1 MMNIKKF
8 LAVILVTIIAITVF
22 AGCDVITKNEERD
35 YNQSLA
41 TVKYAGLTSTVT
53 KGEFNESF
61 NSLAYYYVYYYGY
74 TVDEAA
80 TSILDSLAQRKLL
93 ILYVRDEIAKS
104 QGVANTTA
112 VADLLNAV
120 EKNEAVKSANESM
133 AKWYEQVF
141 EELWKEANST
151 DDTTDDTT
159 DDDKVDETDKIAAR
173 PTRPDKAEAEV
184 DYNAELK
191 PEDAEIKFFEK
202 PYKDLYTEKEWDELN
217 KVEGKADYIPKA
229 LNELKKQ
236 LADNYKSY
244 DYYLNSAYETQL
256 ISKYKRELVKDF
268 NPDDPNDPNYAAIQ
282 AAITKEYNN
291 YVSLNKEKFSI
302 ETEANYKSAISSSLT
317 NTVYHPTSEH
327 GYGYVFNILFKF
339 SDEQSTELKNFTAGQ
354 PDKELVKAFR
364 DALAKGIKVR
374 KSNLNYDPEAV
385 CEKCKQAQNASKN
398 PNKYCTDK
406 DCKAH
411 PYEVYEEGHEK
422 AGEIKEFDVQDVL
435 REIKTEI
442 ENAESFDK
450 KREVA
455 AKYVY
460 MVNDDSGMYNTSSNN
475 AITGNGNGYLIAPKG
490 KDSSFVAE
498 FTTLGRALINGE
510 SDIEGVAYD
519 ELKNKG
525 YDINGKGLG
534 AYGWCVTDYGI
545 HFMFVSYIPYD
556 TTVSGVADDLIPP
569 DYIVYYGRED
579 DENDKN
585 KTLRDVIVQDL
596 KSKNTEA
603 RYQIAAQN
611 AIAANKDN
619 SISRNKKAWE
629 KTVKELKKSLGV
641 KD

>member
-1 MMNIKKF
+1 MNIKKF

-80 TSILDSLAQRKLL
+80 DAILDSLAQRKLL
-93 ILYVRDEIAKS
+93 ILYVRDEIAKLNS
-104 QGVANTTA
+104 KPNT
-112 VADLLNAV
+112 VDVSELLTEV

-133 AKWYEQVF
+133 AKWYKQVF

-151 DDTTDDTT
+151 DDTTDDTK
-159 DDDKVDETDKIAAR
+159 DDDKVDEADKIAAR
-173 PTRPDKAEAEV
+173 PTRPAKKEAEV
-184 DYNAELK
+184 DYNK
-191 PEDAEIKFFEK
+191 PLDPAKAEIKFFEK

-217 KVEGKADYIPKA
+217 KVDGKADYIPKA

-256 ISKYKRELVKDF
+256 ISKYKRELGEKFD
-268 NPDDPNDPNYAAIQ
+268 PDDTAVKA
-282 AAITKEYNN
+282 EYDR

-354 PDKELVKAFR
+354 PDKTIVEKYRAQ
-364 DALAKGIKVR
+364 LANKIEVM
-374 KSNLNYDPEAV
+374 KSNPDYDPDEV
-385 CEKCKQAQNASKN
+385 CEECEKAQKDNN
-398 PNKYCTDK
+398 DPNKYCTK
-406 DCKAH
+406 EKCNAR
-411 PYEVYEEGHEK
+411 PYEVDSEGN
-422 AGEIKEFDVQDVL
+422 IKKYNVMDVINELTAKLDAATTFEAK
-435 REIKTEI
+435 REIATQ
-442 ENAESFDK
+442 
-450 KREVA
+450 
-455 AKYVY
+455 YVY
-460 MVNDDSGMYNTSSNN
+460 MVNDDTGMYNTSSNN
-475 AITGNGNGYLIAPKG
+475 AITAGGNGYLISPHETDKTYVEEFSKKG
-490 KDSSFVAE
+490 
-498 FTTLGRALINGE
+498 R
-510 SDIEGVAYD
+510 
-519 ELKNKG
+519 ELVN
-525 YDINGKGLG
+525 NGLG
-534 AYGWCVTDYGI
+534 SYGWCVTDYGI

-556 TTVSGVADDLIPP
+556 ATKVEKENEIPLK
-569 DYIVYYGRED
+569 YIVYYGRED

-603 RYQIAAQN
+603 RYQIVAQN

-619 SISRNKKAWE
+619 SISRNKKVWE

>member
-80 TSILDSLAQRKLL
+80 DAILDSLAQRKLL
-93 ILYVRDEIAKS
+93 ILYVRDEIAKIER
-104 QGVANTTA
+104 VANTTA

-120 EKNEAVKSANESM
+120 ERNEAVKSANESM
-133 AKWYEQVF
+133 SKWYKQVF

-151 DDTTDDTT
+151 DDTTDDTK

-173 PTRPDKAEAEV
+173 PTRPAKKEAEV
-184 DYNAELK
+184 NYNAELK

-202 PYKDLYTEKEWDELN
+202 AKKDLFTAKEWEELN
-217 KVEGKADYIPKA
+217 KVEGKVDYVDKA

-256 ISKYKRELVKDF
+256 ISKYKRELGKDF
-268 NPDDPNDPNYAAIQ
+268 NPDDAAI
-282 AAITKEYNN
+282 KSEYDR

-302 ETEANYKSAISSSLT
+302 ETKANYKSAISSSLT
-317 NTVYHPTSEH
+317 NTVYHPSTEH

-354 PDKELVKAFR
+354 PDKTIVEKYRAQ
-364 DALAKGIKVR
+364 LAKKIEVM
-374 KSNLNYDPEAV
+374 KSNPDYDPDEV
-385 CEKCKQAQNASKN
+385 CEDCEKAQKDNKD
-398 PNKYCTDK
+398 PNKYCTK
-406 DCKAH
+406 EKCNAR
-411 PYEVYEEGHEK
+411 PYEVDGEGIIKKYNVMEVIEKLKNELTGKSFEE
-422 AGEIKEFDVQDVL
+422 Q
-435 REIKTEI
+435 REIATQ
-442 ENAESFDK
+442 
-450 KREVA
+450 
-455 AKYVY
+455 YVY
-460 MVNDDSGMYNTSSNN
+460 MYNDDTGMYNTSSNN
-475 AITGNGNGYLIAPKG
+475 AITGNGNGYLISPHEDDKTY
-490 KDSSFVAE
+490 VEE
-498 FTTLGRALINGE
+498 FSKMGR
-510 SDIEGVAYD
+510 
-519 ELKNKG
+519 ELVKS
-525 YDINGKGLG
+525 GLG
-534 AYGWCVTDYGI
+534 SYDYCVTDYGI

-556 TTVSGVADDLIPP
+556 ATKVEKENEIPL
-569 DYIVYYGRED
+569 DGYIVYYGRKD
-579 DENDKN
+579 DDNDKN
-585 KTLRDVIVQDL
+585 KTLRDVIVADL

-619 SISRNKKAWE
+619 SISRNKKVWE

>member
-93 ILYVRDEIAKS
+93 ILYVRDEIAKLNS
-104 QGVANTTA
+104 KPNT
-112 VADLLNAV
+112 VDVSELLTEV

-133 AKWYEQVF
+133 AKWYKQVF

-151 DDTTDDTT
+151 DDTTDDTK
-159 DDDKVDETDKIAAR
+159 DDDKVDEADKIAAR
-173 PTRPDKAEAEV
+173 PTRPAKKEAEV
-184 DYNAELK
+184 DYNK
-191 PEDAEIKFFEK
+191 PLDPAKAEIKFFEK

-217 KVEGKADYIPKA
+217 KVDGKADYIPKA

-256 ISKYKRELVKDF
+256 ISKYKRELGEKFD
-268 NPDDPNDPNYAAIQ
+268 PDDTAVKA
-282 AAITKEYNN
+282 EYER

-302 ETEANYKSAISSSLT
+302 ETESNYKSAISSSLT

-354 PDKELVKAFR
+354 PDKTIVEKYRAQ
-364 DALAKGIKVR
+364 LANKIEVM
-374 KSNLNYDPEAV
+374 KSNPDYDPDEV
-385 CEKCKQAQNASKN
+385 CEECEKAQKDNKD
-398 PNKYCTDK
+398 PNKYCTK
-406 DCKAH
+406 EKCNAR
-411 PYEVYEEGHEK
+411 PYEVDSEGN
-422 AGEIKEFDVQDVL
+422 IKKYNVMDVINELTAKLDAATTFEAK
-435 REIKTEI
+435 REI
-442 ENAESFDK
+442 
-450 KREVA
+450 A
-455 AKYVY
+455 AQYVY
-460 MVNDDSGMYNTSSNN
+460 MVNDDTGMYNTSSNN
-475 AITGNGNGYLIAPKG
+475 AITAGGNGYLISPHETDKTYVEEFSKKG
-490 KDSSFVAE
+490 
-498 FTTLGRALINGE
+498 R
-510 SDIEGVAYD
+510 
-519 ELKNKG
+519 ELVN
-525 YDINGKGLG
+525 NGLG
-534 AYGWCVTDYGI
+534 SYGWCVTDYGI

-556 TTVSGVADDLIPP
+556 ATKVEKENEIPLK
-569 DYIVYYGRED
+569 YIVYYGRED

>member
-80 TSILDSLAQRKLL
+80 DAILDSLAQRKLL

-151 DDTTDDTT
+151 DDTTDDTK

-173 PTRPDKAEAEV
+173 PTRPAKKEAEV
-184 DYNAELK
+184 DYNK
-191 PEDAEIKFFEK
+191 PLDPAKAEIKFFEK

-354 PDKELVKAFR
+354 PDKTIVEKYRAQ
-364 DALAKGIKVR
+364 LANKIEVM
-374 KSNLNYDPEAV
+374 KSNPDYDPDEV
-385 CEKCKQAQNASKN
+385 CEECEKAQKDNN
-398 PNKYCTDK
+398 DPNKYCTK
-406 DCKAH
+406 EKCNAR
-411 PYEVYEEGHEK
+411 PYEVDSEGN
-422 AGEIKEFDVQDVL
+422 IKKYNVMDVINELTAKLDAATTFEAK
-435 REIKTEI
+435 REI
-442 ENAESFDK
+442 
-450 KREVA
+450 A
-455 AKYVY
+455 AQYVY
-460 MVNDDSGMYNTSSNN
+460 MVNDDTGMYNTSSNN
-475 AITGNGNGYLIAPKG
+475 AITAGGNGYLISPHETDKTYVEEFSKKG
-490 KDSSFVAE
+490 
-498 FTTLGRALINGE
+498 R
-510 SDIEGVAYD
+510 
-519 ELKNKG
+519 ELVN
-525 YDINGKGLG
+525 NGLG
-534 AYGWCVTDYGI
+534 SYGWCVTDYGI

-556 TTVSGVADDLIPP
+556 ATKVEKENEIPLK
-569 DYIVYYGRED
+569 YIVYYGRED

-619 SISRNKKAWE
+619 SISRNKKVWE

>member
-1 MMNIKKF
+1 MNIKKF

-256 ISKYKRELVKDF
+256 ISKYKRELSKDF
-268 NPDDPNDPNYAAIQ
+268 DPDDTAIR
-282 AAITKEYNN
+282 TEYDR

-302 ETEANYKSAISSSLT
+302 ETEANYKTAISSSLT

-339 SDEQSTELKNFTAGQ
+339 SNEQSTELKNFTAGQ
-354 PDKELVKAFR
+354 PDKTIVEKYRAQ
-364 DALAKGIKVR
+364 LAKKIEVM
-374 KSNLNYDPEAV
+374 KSNPDYDPDEV
-385 CEKCKQAQNASKN
+385 CEECEKAQKDNKD
-398 PNKYCTDK
+398 PNKYCTK
-406 DCKAH
+406 EKCNAR
-411 PYEVYEEGHEK
+411 PYEVDGEGIIKKYNVMEVIEKLKNELTGKSFEE
-422 AGEIKEFDVQDVL
+422 Q
-435 REIKTEI
+435 REIATQ
-442 ENAESFDK
+442 
-450 KREVA
+450 
-455 AKYVY
+455 YVY
-460 MVNDDSGMYNTSSNN
+460 MYNDDTGMYNTSSNN
-475 AITGNGNGYLIAPKG
+475 AITGNGNGYLISPHETDKTY
-490 KDSSFVAE
+490 VEE
-498 FTTLGRALINGE
+498 FSKMGR
-510 SDIEGVAYD
+510 
-519 ELKNKG
+519 ELVK
-525 YDINGKGLG
+525 KGLG
-534 AYGWCVTDYGI
+534 SYDYCITDYGI

-556 TTVSGVADDLIPP
+556 TTVSGVADDLIPL
-569 DYIVYYGRED
+569 DYIVYYGRSD
-579 DENDKN
+579 DDNDNDK
-585 KTLRDVIVQDL
+585 KLRDVIVQDL

>member
-1 MMNIKKF
+1 MNIKKF

-80 TSILDSLAQRKLL
+80 DAILDSLAQRKLL
-93 ILYVRDEIAKS
+93 ILYVRDEIAKK

-133 AKWYEQVF
+133 AKWYKQVF

-151 DDTTDDTT
+151 DDTTDDTK

-202 PYKDLYTEKEWDELN
+202 AKKDLYTAKEWEELN
-217 KVEGKADYIPKA
+217 KVEGKVDYVDKA

-256 ISKYKRELVKDF
+256 ISKYKRELGKDF
-268 NPDDPNDPNYAAIQ
+268 NPDDAAIES
-282 AAITKEYNN
+282 EYKN

-302 ETEANYKSAISSSLT
+302 ETKANYKSAISSSLT

-374 KSNLNYDPEAV
+374 KSKLNYDPEAV
-385 CEKCKQAQNASKN
+385 CDDCKAIQTESKD
-398 PNKYCTDK
+398 PNKYCTK
-406 DCKAH
+406 TEKECNAR
-411 PYEVYEEGHEK
+411 PYEVDENGDIKKYNVMDV
-422 AGEIKEFDVQDVL
+422 IKELEEKLGNATTFEAK
-435 REIKTEI
+435 REI
-442 ENAESFDK
+442 
-450 KREVA
+450 A
-455 AKYVY
+455 AQYVY
-460 MVNDDSGMYNTSSNN
+460 MVNDDPGMYNTSSNN
-475 AITGNGNGYLIAPKG
+475 AITGNGNGYLIAPHEDDKTY
-490 KDSSFVAE
+490 VEE
-498 FTTLGRALINGE
+498 FTKKGR
-510 SDIEGVAYD
+510 
-519 ELKNKG
+519 ELVN
-525 YDINGKGLG
+525 NGLG
-534 AYGWCVTDYGI
+534 SYGWCVTDYGI

-619 SISRNKKAWE
+619 SISRNKKVWE

>member
-80 TSILDSLAQRKLL
+80 DAILDSLAQRKLL
-93 ILYVRDEIAKS
+93 ILYVRDEIAKLNS
-104 QGVANTTA
+104 KPNT
-112 VADLLNAV
+112 VNVSELLTEV

-133 AKWYEQVF
+133 AKWYKQVF

-151 DDTTDDTT
+151 DDTTDDTK

-173 PTRPDKAEAEV
+173 PTRPAKKEAEV
-184 DYNAELK
+184 DYNK
-191 PEDAEIKFFEK
+191 PLDPAKAEIKFFEK

-268 NPDDPNDPNYAAIQ
+268 NPDKDAIQ
-282 AAITKEYNN
+282 AEYDR

-339 SDEQSTELKNFTAGQ
+339 SKDQSTELKNFTAGQ
-354 PDKELVKAFR
+354 PDKTIVEKYRAQ
-364 DALAKGIKVR
+364 LAKKIEVM
-374 KSNLNYDPEAV
+374 KSNPDYDPDEV
-385 CEKCKQAQNASKN
+385 CEECEKAQKDNKD
-398 PNKYCTDK
+398 PNKYCTK
-406 DCKAH
+406 EKCNAR
-411 PYEVYEEGHEK
+411 PYEVDGEGIIKKYNVMEVIEKLKNELTGKSFEE
-422 AGEIKEFDVQDVL
+422 Q
-435 REIKTEI
+435 REIATQ
-442 ENAESFDK
+442 
-450 KREVA
+450 
-455 AKYVY
+455 YVY
-460 MVNDDSGMYNTSSNN
+460 MYNDDTGMYNTSSNN
-475 AITGNGNGYLIAPKG
+475 AITGNGNGYLISPHETDKTY
-490 KDSSFVAE
+490 VEE
-498 FTTLGRALINGE
+498 FSKMGR
-510 SDIEGVAYD
+510 
-519 ELKNKG
+519 ELVK
-525 YDINGKGLG
+525 KGLG
-534 AYGWCVTDYGI
+534 SYDYCITDYGI

-556 TTVSGVADDLIPP
+556 TTVSGVADDLIPL
-569 DYIVYYGRED
+569 DHIVYYGRSD
-579 DENDKN
+579 DDNDKI
-585 KTLRDVIVQDL
+585 KKLRDVIVQDL

>member
-133 AKWYEQVF
+133 AKWYKQVF

-151 DDTTDDTT
+151 DDTTDDTK

-173 PTRPDKAEAEV
+173 PTRPDKKEAEV
-184 DYNAELK
+184 DYTK
-191 PEDAEIKFFEK
+191 PLDPAKAEIKFFEK

-268 NPDDPNDPNYAAIQ
+268 NPDDAAI
-282 AAITKEYNN
+282 KSEYDR

-302 ETEANYKSAISSSLT
+302 ETEANYKAAISSSLT

-339 SDEQSTELKNFTAGQ
+339 SNDQSTELKNFTAGQ
-354 PDKELVKAFR
+354 PDKTIVEKYRAQ
-364 DALAKGIKVR
+364 LANKIEVM
-374 KSNLNYDPEAV
+374 KSNPDYDPDEV
-385 CEKCKQAQNASKN
+385 CEECEKAQKDNKD
-398 PNKYCTDK
+398 PNKYCTK
-406 DCKAH
+406 EKCNAR
-411 PYEVYEEGHEK
+411 PYEVDSEGN
-422 AGEIKEFDVQDVL
+422 IKKYNVMDVINELTAKLDAATSFEAK
-435 REIKTEI
+435 REI
-442 ENAESFDK
+442 
-450 KREVA
+450 A
-455 AKYVY
+455 AQYVY
-460 MVNDDSGMYNTSSNN
+460 MVNDDTGMYNTSSNN
-475 AITGNGNGYLIAPKG
+475 AITAGGNGYLITPKG
-490 KDSSFVAE
+490 KNSSFVAE
-498 FTTLGRALINGE
+498 FTSLGRALINGE

-556 TTVSGVADDLIPP
+556 TTVSGVADDLIPL
-569 DYIVYYGRED
+569 DYIVYYGRSD

-619 SISRNKKAWE
+619 SISRNKKVWE

>member
-80 TSILDSLAQRKLL
+80 DAILDSLAQRKLL
-93 ILYVRDEIAKS
+93 ILYVRDEIAKLNS
-104 QGVANTTA
+104 KPNT
-112 VADLLNAV
+112 VNVSELLTEV

-133 AKWYEQVF
+133 AKWYKQVF

-151 DDTTDDTT
+151 DDTTDDTK

-173 PTRPDKAEAEV
+173 PTRPAKKEAEV
-184 DYNAELK
+184 DYNK
-191 PEDAEIKFFEK
+191 PLDPAKAEIKFFEK

-268 NPDDPNDPNYAAIQ
+268 NPDKDAIQ
-282 AAITKEYNN
+282 AEYDR

-339 SDEQSTELKNFTAGQ
+339 SKDQSTELKNFTAGQ
-354 PDKELVKAFR
+354 PDKTIVEKYRAQ
-364 DALAKGIKVR
+364 LAKKIEVM
-374 KSNLNYDPEAV
+374 KSNPDYDPDEV
-385 CEKCKQAQNASKN
+385 CEECEKAQKDNKD
-398 PNKYCTDK
+398 PNKYCTK
-406 DCKAH
+406 EKCNAR
-411 PYEVYEEGHEK
+411 PYEVDGEGIIKKYNVMEVIEKLKNELTGKSFEE
-422 AGEIKEFDVQDVL
+422 Q
-435 REIKTEI
+435 REIATQ
-442 ENAESFDK
+442 
-450 KREVA
+450 
-455 AKYVY
+455 YVY
-460 MVNDDSGMYNTSSNN
+460 MYNDDTGMYNTSSNN
-475 AITGNGNGYLIAPKG
+475 AITGNGNGYLISPHETDKTY
-490 KDSSFVAE
+490 VEE
-498 FTTLGRALINGE
+498 FSKMGR
-510 SDIEGVAYD
+510 
-519 ELKNKG
+519 ELVK
-525 YDINGKGLG
+525 KGLG
-534 AYGWCVTDYGI
+534 SYDYCITDYGI

-556 TTVSGVADDLIPP
+556 TTVSGVADDLIPL
-569 DYIVYYGRED
+569 DYIVYYGRSD
-579 DENDKN
+579 DDNDKI
-585 KTLRDVIVQDL
+585 KKLRDVIVQDL

>member
-1 MMNIKKF
+1 MNIKKF

-173 PTRPDKAEAEV
+173 PTRPDKKEAEV
-184 DYNAELK
+184 DYTK
-191 PEDAEIKFFEK
+191 PLDPAKAEIKFFEK

-268 NPDDPNDPNYAAIQ
+268 DPDDTAIR
-282 AAITKEYNN
+282 AEYDR

-302 ETEANYKSAISSSLT
+302 ETESNYKSAISSSLT

-354 PDKELVKAFR
+354 PDKTIVEKYRAQ
-364 DALAKGIKVR
+364 LANKIEVM
-374 KSNLNYDPEAV
+374 KSNPDYDPDEV
-385 CEKCKQAQNASKN
+385 CEECEKAQKDNKD
-398 PNKYCTDK
+398 PNKYCTK
-406 DCKAH
+406 EKCNAR
-411 PYEVYEEGHEK
+411 PYEVDSEGN
-422 AGEIKEFDVQDVL
+422 IKKYNVMDVINELTAKLDAATSFEAK
-435 REIKTEI
+435 REI
-442 ENAESFDK
+442 
-450 KREVA
+450 A
-455 AKYVY
+455 AQYVY

-556 TTVSGVADDLIPP
+556 ATKVEKENEIPLK
-569 DYIVYYGRED
+569 YIVYYGRED

>member
-53 KGEFNESF
+53 KGEFKESF
-61 NSLAYYYVYYYGY
+61 NSLAYYYVYYYKY

-133 AKWYEQVF
+133 AKWYKQVF
-141 EELWKEANST
+141 EELWKEANSST
-151 DDTTDDTT
+151 DDSTDDKK
-159 DDDKVDETDKIAAR
+159 DDDKVDKTDKIAAR
-173 PTRPDKAEAEV
+173 PTRPDKAKAEV

-202 PYKDLYTEKEWDELN
+202 AKKDLFTAKEWEELN
-217 KVEGKADYIPKA
+217 KVEGKIDYVDKA

-256 ISKYKRELVKDF
+256 ISKYKRELGKDF
-268 NPDDPNDPNYAAIQ
+268 NPDDAAIK
-282 AAITKEYNN
+282 AEYDR

-302 ETEANYKSAISSSLT
+302 ETKANYKTAISSSLT

-364 DALAKGIKVR
+364 DKLAKGIKVR

-385 CEKCKQAQNASKN
+385 CDACKAVQTESKD
-398 PNKYCTDK
+398 PNKYCTK
-406 DCKAH
+406 KECNAR

-435 REIKTEI
+435 KDIKTEI
-442 ENAESFDK
+442 ENANTFDK

-460 MVNDDSGMYNTSSNN
+460 MVNDDTGMYNKSSNN
-475 AITGNGNGYLIAPKG
+475 AITGNGNGYLISPHEDDKTYVEEFSKKG
-490 KDSSFVAE
+490 
-498 FTTLGRALINGE
+498 R
-510 SDIEGVAYD
+510 
-519 ELKNKG
+519 ELVK
-525 YDINGKGLG
+525 KGLG
-534 AYGWCVTDYGI
+534 SYDWCVTDYGI

-556 TTVSGVADDLIPP
+556 TTVSGVADDLIPL

-619 SISRNKKAWE
+619 SISRNKKVWE

>member
-1 MMNIKKF
+1 MNIKKF

-80 TSILDSLAQRKLL
+80 DAILDSLAQRKLL
-93 ILYVRDEIAKS
+93 ILYVRDEIAKLNS
-104 QGVANTTA
+104 KPNT
-112 VADLLNAV
+112 VNVSELLTEV

-133 AKWYEQVF
+133 AKWYKQVF

-151 DDTTDDTT
+151 DDTTDDTK

-173 PTRPDKAEAEV
+173 PTRPAKKEAEV
-184 DYNAELK
+184 DYNK
-191 PEDAEIKFFEK
+191 PLDPAKAEIKFFEK

-268 NPDDPNDPNYAAIQ
+268 NPDKDAIQ
-282 AAITKEYNN
+282 AEYDR

-339 SDEQSTELKNFTAGQ
+339 SKDQSTELKNFTAGQ
-354 PDKELVKAFR
+354 PDKTIVEKYRAQ
-364 DALAKGIKVR
+364 LAKKIEVM
-374 KSNLNYDPEAV
+374 KSNPDYDPDEV
-385 CEKCKQAQNASKN
+385 CEECEKAQKDNKD
-398 PNKYCTDK
+398 PNKYCTK
-406 DCKAH
+406 EKCNAR
-411 PYEVYEEGHEK
+411 PYEVDGEGIIKKYNVMEVIEKLKNELTGKSFEE
-422 AGEIKEFDVQDVL
+422 Q
-435 REIKTEI
+435 REIATQ
-442 ENAESFDK
+442 
-450 KREVA
+450 
-455 AKYVY
+455 YVY
-460 MVNDDSGMYNTSSNN
+460 TYNDDTGMYNTSSNN
-475 AITGNGNGYLIAPKG
+475 AITGNGNGYLISPHETDKTY
-490 KDSSFVAE
+490 VEE
-498 FTTLGRALINGE
+498 FSKMGR
-510 SDIEGVAYD
+510 
-519 ELKNKG
+519 ELVK
-525 YDINGKGLG
+525 KGLG
-534 AYGWCVTDYGI
+534 SYDYCITDYGI

-556 TTVSGVADDLIPP
+556 TTVSGVADDLIPL
-569 DYIVYYGRED
+569 DYIVYYGRSD
-579 DENDKN
+579 DDNDNDK
-585 KTLRDVIVQDL
+585 KLRDVIVQDL

>member
-1 MMNIKKF
+1 MNIKKF

-93 ILYVRDEIAKS
+93 ILYVRDEIAKLNS
-104 QGVANTTA
+104 KPNT
-112 VADLLNAV
+112 VDVSELLTEV

-133 AKWYEQVF
+133 AKWYKQVF

-151 DDTTDDTT
+151 DDTTDDTK

-173 PTRPDKAEAEV
+173 PTRPDKKEAEV
-184 DYNAELK
+184 DYTK
-191 PEDAEIKFFEK
+191 PLDPAKAEIKFFEK

-268 NPDDPNDPNYAAIQ
+268 DPDDTAIR
-282 AAITKEYNN
+282 AEYDR

-302 ETEANYKSAISSSLT
+302 ETEANYKTAISSSLT

-354 PDKELVKAFR
+354 PDKTIVEKYRAQ
-364 DALAKGIKVR
+364 LANKIEVM
-374 KSNLNYDPEAV
+374 KSNPDYDPDEV
-385 CEKCKQAQNASKN
+385 CEECEKAQKDNKD
-398 PNKYCTDK
+398 PNKYCTK
-406 DCKAH
+406 EKCNAR
-411 PYEVYEEGHEK
+411 PYEVDSEGN
-422 AGEIKEFDVQDVL
+422 IKKYNVMDVINELTAKLDAATSFEAK
-435 REIKTEI
+435 REIATQ
-442 ENAESFDK
+442 
-450 KREVA
+450 
-455 AKYVY
+455 YVY
-460 MVNDDSGMYNTSSNN
+460 MVNDDTGMYNTSSNN
-475 AITGNGNGYLIAPKG
+475 AITAGGNGYLISPQETDKTYVEEFSKKG
-490 KDSSFVAE
+490 
-498 FTTLGRALINGE
+498 R
-510 SDIEGVAYD
+510 
-519 ELKNKG
+519 ELVN
-525 YDINGKGLG
+525 NGLG
-534 AYGWCVTDYGI
+534 SYGWCVTDYGI

-556 TTVSGVADDLIPP
+556 ATKVEKENEIPLK
-569 DYIVYYGRED
+569 YIVYYGRED

-619 SISRNKKAWE
+619 SISRNKKVWE

>member
-1 MMNIKKF
+1 MNIKKF

-93 ILYVRDEIAKS
+93 ILYVRDEIAKEK
-104 QGVANTTA
+104 GVANTTP
-112 VADLLNAV
+112 VSELLSDV

-133 AKWYEQVF
+133 AKWYKQVF

-173 PTRPDKAEAEV
+173 PTRPAKKEAEV
-184 DYNAELK
+184 DYTK
-191 PEDAEIKFFEK
+191 PLDPAKAEIKFFEK
-202 PYKDLYTEKEWDELN
+202 AKKDLYTAKEWEELN
-217 KVEGKADYIPKA
+217 KVEGKVDYVDKA

-268 NPDDPNDPNYAAIQ
+268 NLDDTAVKA
-282 AAITKEYNN
+282 EYDR

-354 PDKELVKAFR
+354 PDKTIVEKYRAQ
-364 DALAKGIKVR
+364 LAEKIEVM
-374 KSNLNYDPEAV
+374 KSNLDYDPDEV
-385 CEKCKQAQNASKN
+385 CEECEKAQKDNKD
-398 PNKYCTDK
+398 PNKYCTK
-406 DCKAH
+406 EKCNAR
-411 PYEVYEEGHEK
+411 PYEVDSDGIIKKYNVMEVIEKLKNELIGKSFEE
-422 AGEIKEFDVQDVL
+422 Q
-435 REIKTEI
+435 REIATQ
-442 ENAESFDK
+442 
-450 KREVA
+450 
-455 AKYVY
+455 YVY
-460 MVNDDSGMYNTSSNN
+460 MYNDDPGMYNTSSNN

-510 SDIEGVAYD
+510 SDIEGVAYN

-556 TTVSGVADDLIPP
+556 ATKVEKENEIPL
-569 DYIVYYGRED
+569 DGYIVYYGRKD
-579 DENDKN
+579 DDNDKI

>member
-80 TSILDSLAQRKLL
+80 DAILDSLAQRKLL
-93 ILYVRDEIAKS
+93 ILYVRDEIAKEK
-104 QGVANTTA
+104 GVANTTP
-112 VADLLNAV
+112 VSELLSDV

-133 AKWYEQVF
+133 AKWYKQVF

-151 DDTTDDTT
+151 DDTTDDTK

-173 PTRPDKAEAEV
+173 PTRPDKAKAEINY
-184 DYNAELK
+184 DAELTG
-191 PEDAEIKFFEK
+191 DAEIKFFEK
-202 PYKDLYTEKEWDELN
+202 AKKDLFTAKEWEELN
-217 KVEGKADYIPKA
+217 KVEGKVDYVDKA

-256 ISKYKRELVKDF
+256 ISKYKRKLSEKF
-268 NPDDPNDPNYAAIQ
+268 NPDKDAIQ
-282 AAITKEYNN
+282 AEYDR

-302 ETEANYKSAISSSLT
+302 ETEANYKNAISSSLT

-354 PDKELVKAFR
+354 PDKTIVEKYRAQ
-364 DALAKGIKVR
+364 LAKKIEVM
-374 KSNLNYDPEAV
+374 KSNPDYDPDEV
-385 CEKCKQAQNASKN
+385 CEECEKAQKDNKD
-398 PNKYCTDK
+398 PNKYCTK
-406 DCKAH
+406 TKTETEPECKAH
-411 PYEVYEEGHEK
+411 PYEVDGEGN
-422 AGEIKEFDVQDVL
+422 IKKYKVMDVINELTAKLDAATSFEAK
-435 REIKTEI
+435 REI
-442 ENAESFDK
+442 
-450 KREVA
+450 A
-455 AKYVY
+455 AQYVY
-460 MVNDDSGMYNTSSNN
+460 MVNDDNGMYNTSSNN
-475 AITGNGNGYLIAPKG
+475 AITGNGNGYLISPHEDDKTYVEEFSKKG
-490 KDSSFVAE
+490 
-498 FTTLGRALINGE
+498 R
-510 SDIEGVAYD
+510 
-519 ELKNKG
+519 ELVN
-525 YDINGKGLG
+525 NGLG
-534 AYGWCVTDYGI
+534 SYGWCVTDYGI

-556 TTVSGVADDLIPP
+556 ATVSGVKDDLIPL
-569 DYIVYYGRED
+569 DGYIVYYGRKD
-579 DENDKN
+579 DDNDKI

-619 SISRNKKAWE
+619 SISRNKKVWE

>member
-41 TVKYAGLTSTVT
+41 NVKYAGLTSTVT
-53 KGEFNESF
+53 KGEFKESF

-80 TSILDSLAQRKLL
+80 SSILDSLAQRKLL
-93 ILYVRDEIAKS
+93 ILYVRDEIAKI
-104 QGVANTTA
+104 QKVANTTA

-133 AKWYEQVF
+133 AKWYKQVF
-141 EELWKEANST
+141 EELWKEANSST
-151 DDTTDDTT
+151 DDKTDDKK

-173 PTRPDKAEAEV
+173 PTRPAKKEAEV
-184 DYNAELK
+184 DYTK
-191 PEDAEIKFFEK
+191 PLDPAKAEIKFFEK
-202 PYKDLYTEKEWDELN
+202 AKKDLFTAKEWEELN
-217 KVEGKADYIPKA
+217 KVEGKVDYVDKA

-256 ISKYKRELVKDF
+256 ISKYKRELGKDF
-268 NPDDPNDPNYAAIQ
+268 NPDDAAI
-282 AAITKEYNN
+282 KSEYDR

-302 ETEANYKSAISSSLT
+302 ETKANYKSAISSSLT

-364 DALAKGIKVR
+364 DKLAKGIKVR

-385 CEKCKQAQNASKN
+385 CDDCKEAQKNSKN

-435 REIKTEI
+435 KDIKTEI
-442 ENAESFDK
+442 ENADTFDK

-460 MVNDDSGMYNTSSNN
+460 MVNDDTGMYNTSSKN
-475 AITGNGNGYLIAPKG
+475 AITGNGNGYLISPHEDDKTYVEEFSKKG
-490 KDSSFVAE
+490 
-498 FTTLGRALINGE
+498 R
-510 SDIEGVAYD
+510 
-519 ELKNKG
+519 ELVK
-525 YDINGKGLG
+525 KGLG
-534 AYGWCVTDYGI
+534 SYDWCVTDYGI

-556 TTVSGVADDLIPP
+556 TTVSDVKDDLIPL

-585 KTLRDVIVQDL
+585 KKLRDVIVQDL

-619 SISRNKKAWE
+619 SISRNKKVWE

>member
-93 ILYVRDEIAKS
+93 ILYVRDEIAKLNS
-104 QGVANTTA
+104 KPNT
-112 VADLLNAV
+112 VNVSELLTEV

-133 AKWYEQVF
+133 AKWYKQVF

-173 PTRPDKAEAEV
+173 PTRPAKKEAEV
-184 DYNAELK
+184 DYNK
-191 PEDAEIKFFEK
+191 PLDPAKAEIKFFEK

-268 NPDDPNDPNYAAIQ
+268 NLDDTAIK
-282 AAITKEYNN
+282 AEYDR

-317 NTVYHPTSEH
+317 NTVYHPSTEH

-339 SDEQSTELKNFTAGQ
+339 SNEQSTELKNFTAGQ
-354 PDKELVKAFR
+354 PDKTIVEKYRAQ
-364 DALAKGIKVR
+364 LAKKIEVM
-374 KSNLNYDPEAV
+374 KSNPDYDPDEV
-385 CEKCKQAQNASKN
+385 CEECEKAQKDNKD
-398 PNKYCTDK
+398 PNKYCTK
-406 DCKAH
+406 EKCNAR
-411 PYEVYEEGHEK
+411 PYEVDGEGIIKKYNVMEVIEKLKNELTGKSFEE
-422 AGEIKEFDVQDVL
+422 Q
-435 REIKTEI
+435 REIATQ
-442 ENAESFDK
+442 
-450 KREVA
+450 
-455 AKYVY
+455 YVY
-460 MVNDDSGMYNTSSNN
+460 MYNDDTGMYNTSSNN
-475 AITGNGNGYLIAPKG
+475 AITAGGNGYLISPRETDKTYVEEFSKKG
-490 KDSSFVAE
+490 
-498 FTTLGRALINGE
+498 R
-510 SDIEGVAYD
+510 
-519 ELKNKG
+519 ELVN
-525 YDINGKGLG
+525 NGLG
-534 AYGWCVTDYGI
+534 SYGWCVTDYGI

-556 TTVSGVADDLIPP
+556 TTVSGVADDLIPL
-569 DYIVYYGRED
+569 DYIVYYGRSD
-579 DENDKN
+579 DDNDKN

-619 SISRNKKAWE
+619 SISRNKKVWE

>member
-80 TSILDSLAQRKLL
+80 DAILDSLAQRKLL
-93 ILYVRDEIAKS
+93 ILYVRDEIAKI
-104 QGVANTTA
+104 QHVANTTA

-268 NPDDPNDPNYAAIQ
+268 NPDR
-282 AAITKEYNN
+282 
-291 YVSLNKEKFSI
+291 S
-302 ETEANYKSAISSSLT
+302 
-317 NTVYHPTSEH
+317 
-327 GYGYVFNILFKF
+327 
-339 SDEQSTELKNFTAGQ
+339 
-354 PDKELVKAFR
+354 
-364 DALAKGIKVR
+364 
-374 KSNLNYDPEAV
+374 
-385 CEKCKQAQNASKN
+385 
-398 PNKYCTDK
+398 
-406 DCKAH
+406 
-411 PYEVYEEGHEK
+411 
-422 AGEIKEFDVQDVL
+422 
-435 REIKTEI
+435 
-442 ENAESFDK
+442 
-450 KREVA
+450 
-455 AKYVY
+455 
-460 MVNDDSGMYNTSSNN
+460 
-475 AITGNGNGYLIAPKG
+475 
-490 KDSSFVAE
+490 
-498 FTTLGRALINGE
+498 
-510 SDIEGVAYD
+510 
-519 ELKNKG
+519 
-525 YDINGKGLG
+525 
-534 AYGWCVTDYGI
+534 
-545 HFMFVSYIPYD
+545 
-556 TTVSGVADDLIPP
+556 
-569 DYIVYYGRED
+569 
-579 DENDKN
+579 
-585 KTLRDVIVQDL
+585 
-596 KSKNTEA
+596 
-603 RYQIAAQN
+603 
-611 AIAANKDN
+611 
-619 SISRNKKAWE
+619 
-629 KTVKELKKSLGV
+629 
-641 KD
+641 

>member
-133 AKWYEQVF
+133 AKWYKQVF

-159 DDDKVDETDKIAAR
+159 DDDKVDETGKIAAR

-184 DYNAELK
+184 DYTK
-191 PEDAEIKFFEK
+191 PLDPAKAEIKFFEK

-268 NPDDPNDPNYAAIQ
+268 DPDDTAIR
-282 AAITKEYNN
+282 AEYDR

-302 ETEANYKSAISSSLT
+302 ETESNYKSAISSSLT

-385 CEKCKQAQNASKN
+385 CDACKAVQTESKN

-556 TTVSGVADDLIPP
+556 ATKVEKENEIPLK
-569 DYIVYYGRED
+569 YIVYYGRED

>member
-41 TVKYAGLTSTVT
+41 TVKYKGLTSTVT

-80 TSILDSLAQRKLL
+80 ESILDSLAQRKLL

-104 QGVANTTA
+104 QGVANTTS
-112 VADLLNAV
+112 VSDLLNAV

-133 AKWYEQVF
+133 AKWYKQVF
-141 EELWKEANST
+141 EDLWKERSNAQK
-151 DDTTDDTT
+151 DTATEDEKEE
-159 DDDKVDETDKIAAR
+159 DKIDETDKITAR
-173 PTRPDKAEAEV
+173 PTRPAKKDAEV
-184 DYNAELK
+184 DYTK
-191 PEDAEIKFFEK
+191 PLDPAKAEIKFFEK
-202 PYKDLYTEKEWDELN
+202 AHKDLYTEKEWEELN
-217 KVEGKADYIPKA
+217 KVEGKVDYVDKA

-244 DYYLNSAYETQL
+244 EYYLDAAYETQL
-256 ISKYKRELVKDF
+256 ISKYKRELGKDF
-268 NPDDPNDPNYAAIQ
+268 NPDDAAI
-282 AAITKEYNN
+282 KSEYEK

-302 ETEANYKSAISSSLT
+302 EKKANYKTAISSSLT
-317 NTVYHPTSEH
+317 NTVYHPSSEH

-339 SDEQSTELKNFTAGQ
+339 SSDQTTELKNFTAGQ
-354 PDKELVKAFR
+354 PDKTIIEKYR
-364 DALAKGIKVR
+364 TQLANKIEVM
-374 KSNLNYDPEAV
+374 KSNPDYDPDEV
-385 CEKCKQAQNASKN
+385 CEECKAAQTESKD
-398 PNKYCTDK
+398 PNKYCTK
-406 DCKAH
+406 EKCNAR
-411 PYEVYEEGHEK
+411 PYDVDSEGN
-422 AGEIKEFDVQDVL
+422 IKKYNVMDVITELTAKLDAATSFEAK
-435 REIKTEI
+435 REI
-442 ENAESFDK
+442 
-450 KREVA
+450 A
-455 AKYVY
+455 AQYVY
-460 MVNDDSGMYNTSSNN
+460 MVNDDTGMYNSSSNN
-475 AITGNGNGYLIAPKG
+475 AITGNGNGYLISPDENDSTYVDEFSAKG
-490 KDSSFVAE
+490 
-498 FTTLGRALINGE
+498 R
-510 SDIEGVAYD
+510 
-519 ELKNKG
+519 ELVKN
-525 YDINGKGLG
+525 GLG
-534 AYGWCVTDYGI
+534 SYGWCVTDYGI

-585 KTLRDVIVQDL
+585 KTLRDVIVADL

-619 SISRNKKAWE
+619 SISRNKKVWE

>member
-1 MMNIKKF
+1 MNIKKF

-53 KGEFNESF
+53 KGEFKESF

-80 TSILDSLAQRKLL
+80 SSILDSLAQRKLL

-133 AKWYEQVF
+133 AKWYKQVF

-151 DDTTDDTT
+151 DDTTDDTK

-184 DYNAELK
+184 NYNADLK

-202 PYKDLYTEKEWDELN
+202 AKKDLFTAKEWEELN
-217 KVEGKADYIPKA
+217 KVEGKVDYVDKA

-256 ISKYKRELVKDF
+256 ISKYKRELGKDF
-268 NPDDPNDPNYAAIQ
+268 NPDDAAI
-282 AAITKEYNN
+282 KSEYDR

-302 ETEANYKSAISSSLT
+302 ETKANYKTAISSSLT

-339 SDEQSTELKNFTAGQ
+339 SDEQSTELKNFKAGQ
-354 PDKELVKAFR
+354 PDEKLVKAFR
-364 DALAKGIKVR
+364 DALANNIKVR
-374 KSNLNYDPEAV
+374 KSNLDYDPDAI

-406 DCKAH
+406 DCKAR

-422 AGEIKEFDVQDVL
+422 AGEIKKYNVMDVINEL
-435 REIKTEI
+435 EEKLGNATSFEEKREIATQ
-442 ENAESFDK
+442 
-450 KREVA
+450 
-455 AKYVY
+455 YVY
-460 MVNDDSGMYNTSSNN
+460 MYNDDSGMYNTSSNN

-510 SDIEGVAYD
+510 SDIEGVAYN
-519 ELKNKG
+519 ELKNKEG

-556 TTVSGVADDLIPP
+556 TTVSGVKDDLIPLD
-569 DYIVYYGRED
+569 DYFVYYGRYD

-619 SISRNKKAWE
+619 SISRNKKVWE

>member
-22 AGCDVITKNEERD
+22 AGCDVITKNEGRD

-80 TSILDSLAQRKLL
+80 DAILDSLAQRKLL
-93 ILYVRDEIAKS
+93 ILYVRDEIAKLNS
-104 QGVANTTA
+104 KPNT
-112 VADLLNAV
+112 VNVSELLTEV

-133 AKWYEQVF
+133 AKWYKQVF

-151 DDTTDDTT
+151 DDTTDDTK

-173 PTRPDKAEAEV
+173 PTRPAKKEAEV
-184 DYNAELK
+184 DYNK
-191 PEDAEIKFFEK
+191 PLDPAKAEIKFFEK

-268 NPDDPNDPNYAAIQ
+268 NPDKDAIQ
-282 AAITKEYNN
+282 AEYDR

-339 SDEQSTELKNFTAGQ
+339 SKDQSTELKNFTAGQ
-354 PDKELVKAFR
+354 PDKTIVEKYRAQ
-364 DALAKGIKVR
+364 LAKKIEVM
-374 KSNLNYDPEAV
+374 KSNPDYDPDEV
-385 CEKCKQAQNASKN
+385 CEECEKAQKDNKD
-398 PNKYCTDK
+398 PNKYCTK
-406 DCKAH
+406 EKCNAR
-411 PYEVYEEGHEK
+411 PYEVDGEGIIKKYNVMEVIEKLKNELTGKSFEE
-422 AGEIKEFDVQDVL
+422 Q
-435 REIKTEI
+435 REIATQ
-442 ENAESFDK
+442 
-450 KREVA
+450 
-455 AKYVY
+455 YVY
-460 MVNDDSGMYNTSSNN
+460 MYNDDTGMYNTSSNN
-475 AITGNGNGYLIAPKG
+475 AITGNGNGYLISPHETDKTY
-490 KDSSFVAE
+490 VEE
-498 FTTLGRALINGE
+498 FSKMGR
-510 SDIEGVAYD
+510 
-519 ELKNKG
+519 ELVK
-525 YDINGKGLG
+525 KGLG
-534 AYGWCVTDYGI
+534 SYDYCITDYGI

-556 TTVSGVADDLIPP
+556 TTVSGVADDLIPL
-569 DYIVYYGRED
+569 DYIVYYGRSD
-579 DENDKN
+579 DDNDNDK
-585 KTLRDVIVQDL
+585 KLRDVIVQDL

>member
-80 TSILDSLAQRKLL
+80 SSILDSLAQRKLL
-93 ILYVRDEIAKS
+93 ILYVRDEIAKI
-104 QGVANTTA
+104 QHVANTTA

-133 AKWYEQVF
+133 AKWYKQVF

-151 DDTTDDTT
+151 DDTTDDTK

-173 PTRPDKAEAEV
+173 PTRPAKKEAEV
-184 DYNAELK
+184 NYNADLK

-202 PYKDLYTEKEWDELN
+202 AKKDLFTAKEWEELN
-217 KVEGKADYIPKA
+217 KVEGKVDYVDKA

-268 NPDDPNDPNYAAIQ
+268 NPKDTAIQ
-282 AAITKEYNN
+282 AEYDR
-291 YVSLNKEKFSI
+291 YVSLNKEKFNI
-302 ETEANYKSAISSSLT
+302 ETEANYKAAISSSLT

-354 PDKELVKAFR
+354 PDKTIVEKYRAQ
-364 DALAKGIKVR
+364 LAKKIEVM
-374 KSNLNYDPEAV
+374 KSNPDYDPDEV
-385 CEKCKQAQNASKN
+385 CEECEKAQKDNKD
-398 PNKYCTDK
+398 PNKYCTK
-406 DCKAH
+406 EKCNAR
-411 PYEVYEEGHEK
+411 PYEVDGEGIIKKYNVMEVIEKLKNELTGKSFEE
-422 AGEIKEFDVQDVL
+422 Q
-435 REIKTEI
+435 REIATQ
-442 ENAESFDK
+442 
-450 KREVA
+450 
-455 AKYVY
+455 YVY
-460 MVNDDSGMYNTSSNN
+460 MYNDDPGMYNTSSNN
-475 AITGNGNGYLIAPKG
+475 AITGNGNGYLISPHETDKTYVEEFSKKG
-490 KDSSFVAE
+490 
-498 FTTLGRALINGE
+498 R
-510 SDIEGVAYD
+510 
-519 ELKNKG
+519 ELVKS
-525 YDINGKGLG
+525 GLG
-534 AYGWCVTDYGI
+534 SYDYCITDYGI

-556 TTVSGVADDLIPP
+556 ATKVEKENEIPLH
-569 DYIVYYGRED
+569 YIVYYGRKD
-579 DENDKN
+579 DDNDKI

>member
-1 MMNIKKF
+1 MNIKKF

-80 TSILDSLAQRKLL
+80 DAILDSLAQRKLL
-93 ILYVRDEIAKS
+93 ILYVRDEIAKLNS
-104 QGVANTTA
+104 KPNT
-112 VADLLNAV
+112 VNVSELLTEV

-133 AKWYEQVF
+133 AKWYKQVF

-151 DDTTDDTT
+151 DDTTDDTK

-173 PTRPDKAEAEV
+173 PTRPAKKEAEV
-184 DYNAELK
+184 DYNK
-191 PEDAEIKFFEK
+191 PLDPAKAEIKFFEK

-268 NPDDPNDPNYAAIQ
+268 NPDDAAI
-282 AAITKEYNN
+282 KSEYDR

-302 ETEANYKSAISSSLT
+302 ETESNYKSAISSSLT

-354 PDKELVKAFR
+354 PDKTIVEKYRAQ
-364 DALAKGIKVR
+364 LANKIEVM
-374 KSNLNYDPEAV
+374 KSNPDYDPDEV
-385 CEKCKQAQNASKN
+385 CEECEKAQKDNKD
-398 PNKYCTDK
+398 PNKYCTK
-406 DCKAH
+406 EKCNAR
-411 PYEVYEEGHEK
+411 PYEVDSEGN
-422 AGEIKEFDVQDVL
+422 IKKYNVMDVINELTAKLDAATSFEAK
-435 REIKTEI
+435 REIATQ
-442 ENAESFDK
+442 
-450 KREVA
+450 
-455 AKYVY
+455 YVY
-460 MVNDDSGMYNTSSNN
+460 MVNDDTGMYNTSSNN
-475 AITGNGNGYLIAPKG
+475 AITAGGNGYLISPHETDKTYVEEFSKKG
-490 KDSSFVAE
+490 
-498 FTTLGRALINGE
+498 R
-510 SDIEGVAYD
+510 
-519 ELKNKG
+519 ELVN
-525 YDINGKGLG
+525 NGLG
-534 AYGWCVTDYGI
+534 SYGWCVTDYGI

-556 TTVSGVADDLIPP
+556 ATKVEKENEIPLK
-569 DYIVYYGRED
+569 YIVYYGRED

>member
-80 TSILDSLAQRKLL
+80 DAILDSLAQRKLL
-93 ILYVRDEIAKS
+93 ILYVRDEIAKKL
-104 QGVANTTA
+104 GVANTTP
-112 VADLLNAV
+112 VSELLSDV

-133 AKWYEQVF
+133 SKWYKQVF

-151 DDTTDDTT
+151 DDTTDDTK

-173 PTRPDKAEAEV
+173 PTRPAEKEAEV
-184 DYNAELK
+184 DYTK
-191 PEDAEIKFFEK
+191 PLDPAKAEIKFFEK
-202 PYKDLYTEKEWDELN
+202 PYKNLYTEKEWDELN

-256 ISKYKRELVKDF
+256 ISKYKRELGEKFD
-268 NPDDPNDPNYAAIQ
+268 PDDTAVKA
-282 AAITKEYNN
+282 EYDR
-291 YVSLNKEKFSI
+291 YVSLNKEKFNI
-302 ETEANYKSAISSSLT
+302 ETEANYKAAISSSLT
-317 NTVYHPTSEH
+317 NTVYHPSTEH

-354 PDKELVKAFR
+354 PNEKLVKAFR
-364 DALAKGIKVR
+364 DALANNIKVR
-374 KSNLNYDPEAV
+374 KSNLDYDPDAI
-385 CEKCKQAQNASKN
+385 CEKCKQAQKDSKN

-406 DCKAH
+406 DCKAR

-422 AGEIKEFDVQDVL
+422 AGEIKEFDVLEVIEELKNELKNKSFEEQ
-435 REIKTEI
+435 REIAT
-442 ENAESFDK
+442 
-450 KREVA
+450 
-455 AKYVY
+455 KYVY
-460 MVNDDSGMYNTSSNN
+460 WVNDDTGMYNTSSNN
-475 AITGNGNGYLIAPKG
+475 AITGNGNGYLISPHETDKTYVDEFSAKG
-490 KDSSFVAE
+490 
-498 FTTLGRALINGE
+498 R
-510 SDIEGVAYD
+510 
-519 ELKNKG
+519 ELVK
-525 YDINGKGLG
+525 KGLG
-534 AYGWCVTDYGI
+534 SYDYCVTDYGI

-556 TTVSGVADDLIPP
+556 TTVTGVADDLIPL
-569 DYIVYYGRED
+569 DYIVYYGRKGD
-579 DENDKN
+579 DNDKY
-585 KTLRDVIVQDL
+585 KTLRDVIVADL

>member
-1 MMNIKKF
+1 MNIKKF

-53 KGEFNESF
+53 KGEFKESF
-61 NSLAYYYVYYYGY
+61 NSLAYYYVYYYKY

-133 AKWYEQVF
+133 AKWYKQVF
-141 EELWKEANST
+141 EELWKEANSST
-151 DDTTDDTT
+151 DDKTDDKK
-159 DDDKVDETDKIAAR
+159 DDDKVDKTDKIAAR
-173 PTRPDKAEAEV
+173 PTRPDKAKAEV

-202 PYKDLYTEKEWDELN
+202 AKKDLYTAKEWEELN
-217 KVEGKADYIPKA
+217 KVEGKVDYVDKA

-256 ISKYKRELVKDF
+256 ISKYKRELGKDF
-268 NPDDPNDPNYAAIQ
+268 NPDDAAIK
-282 AAITKEYNN
+282 AEYDR

-302 ETEANYKSAISSSLT
+302 ETKANYKTAISSSLT

-364 DALAKGIKVR
+364 DKLAKGIKVR

-385 CEKCKQAQNASKN
+385 CDACKAVQTESKD
-398 PNKYCTDK
+398 PNKYCTK
-406 DCKAH
+406 KECNAR

-435 REIKTEI
+435 KDIKTEI
-442 ENAESFDK
+442 ENANTFDK

-460 MVNDDSGMYNTSSNN
+460 MVNDDTGMYNKSSNN
-475 AITGNGNGYLIAPKG
+475 AITGNGNGYLISPHEDDKTYVEEFSKKG
-490 KDSSFVAE
+490 
-498 FTTLGRALINGE
+498 R
-510 SDIEGVAYD
+510 
-519 ELKNKG
+519 ELVK
-525 YDINGKGLG
+525 KGLG
-534 AYGWCVTDYGI
+534 SYDWCVTDYGI

-556 TTVSGVADDLIPP
+556 TTVSGVADDLIPL

-585 KTLRDVIVQDL
+585 KTLRDVIVADL

-611 AIAANKDN
+611 AIAANKGN
-619 SISRNKKAWE
+619 SISRNKKVWE

>member
-1 MMNIKKF
+1 MNIKKF

-80 TSILDSLAQRKLL
+80 DAILDSLAQRKLL
-93 ILYVRDEIAKS
+93 ILYVRDEIAKLNS
-104 QGVANTTA
+104 KPNT
-112 VADLLNAV
+112 VNVSELLTEV

-133 AKWYEQVF
+133 AKWYKQVF

-151 DDTTDDTT
+151 DDTTDDTK

-173 PTRPDKAEAEV
+173 PTRPAKKEAEV
-184 DYNAELK
+184 DYNK
-191 PEDAEIKFFEK
+191 PLDPAKAEIKFFEK

-256 ISKYKRELVKDF
+256 ISKYKRELGEKFDPDKD
-268 NPDDPNDPNYAAIQ
+268 AI
-282 AAITKEYNN
+282 KNEYYK

-302 ETEANYKSAISSSLT
+302 ETKANYKAAISSSLT
-317 NTVYHPTSEH
+317 NTVYHPSTEH

-354 PDKELVKAFR
+354 PDKTIVEKYRAQ
-364 DALAKGIKVR
+364 LANKIEVM
-374 KSNLNYDPEAV
+374 KSNPDYDPDEV
-385 CEKCKQAQNASKN
+385 CEECEKAQKDNKD
-398 PNKYCTDK
+398 PNKYCTK
-406 DCKAH
+406 EKCNAR
-411 PYEVYEEGHEK
+411 PYEVDSEGN
-422 AGEIKEFDVQDVL
+422 IKKYNVMDVINELTAKLDAATTFEAK
-435 REIKTEI
+435 REI
-442 ENAESFDK
+442 
-450 KREVA
+450 A
-455 AKYVY
+455 AQYVY
-460 MVNDDSGMYNTSSNN
+460 MVNDDTGMYNTSSNN
-475 AITGNGNGYLIAPKG
+475 AITAGGNGYLISPHETDKTYVEEFSKKG
-490 KDSSFVAE
+490 
-498 FTTLGRALINGE
+498 R
-510 SDIEGVAYD
+510 
-519 ELKNKG
+519 ELVN
-525 YDINGKGLG
+525 NGLG
-534 AYGWCVTDYGI
+534 SYGWCVTDYGI

-556 TTVSGVADDLIPP
+556 TTVSGVADDLIPL
-569 DYIVYYGRED
+569 DYIVYYGRSD

-585 KTLRDVIVQDL
+585 KTLSDVIVADL
-596 KSKNTEA
+596 KSKNTES

-619 SISRNKKAWE
+619 SISRNKKVWE

>member
-80 TSILDSLAQRKLL
+80 DAILDSLAQRKLL
-93 ILYVRDEIAKS
+93 ILYVRDEIAKLNS
-104 QGVANTTA
+104 KPNT
-112 VADLLNAV
+112 VDVSELLTEV

-133 AKWYEQVF
+133 AKWYKQVF

-151 DDTTDDTT
+151 DDTTDDTK
-159 DDDKVDETDKIAAR
+159 DDDKVDEADKIAAR
-173 PTRPDKAEAEV
+173 PTRPAKKEAEV
-184 DYNAELK
+184 DYNK
-191 PEDAEIKFFEK
+191 PLDPAKAEIKFFEK

-217 KVEGKADYIPKA
+217 KVDGKADYIPKA

-268 NPDDPNDPNYAAIQ
+268 NPDDAAIR
-282 AAITKEYNN
+282 AEYDR

-302 ETEANYKSAISSSLT
+302 ETESNYKSAISSSLT

-354 PDKELVKAFR
+354 PDKTIVEKYRAQ
-364 DALAKGIKVR
+364 LANKIEVM
-374 KSNLNYDPEAV
+374 KSNPDYDPDEV
-385 CEKCKQAQNASKN
+385 CEECEKAQKDNKD
-398 PNKYCTDK
+398 PNKYCTK
-406 DCKAH
+406 EKCNAR
-411 PYEVYEEGHEK
+411 PYEVDSEGN
-422 AGEIKEFDVQDVL
+422 IKKYNVMDVINELTAKLDAATTFEAK
-435 REIKTEI
+435 REI
-442 ENAESFDK
+442 
-450 KREVA
+450 A
-455 AKYVY
+455 AQYVY
-460 MVNDDSGMYNTSSNN
+460 MVNDDTGMYNTSSNN
-475 AITGNGNGYLIAPKG
+475 AITAGGNGYLISPHETDKTYVEEFSKKG
-490 KDSSFVAE
+490 
-498 FTTLGRALINGE
+498 R
-510 SDIEGVAYD
+510 
-519 ELKNKG
+519 ELVN
-525 YDINGKGLG
+525 NGLG
-534 AYGWCVTDYGI
+534 SYGWCVTDYGI

-556 TTVSGVADDLIPP
+556 ATKVEKENEIPLK
-569 DYIVYYGRED
+569 YIVYYGRED

-619 SISRNKKAWE
+619 SISRNKKVWE

>member
-1 MMNIKKF
+1 MNIKKF
-8 LAVILVTIIAITVF
+8 LAVILVTIIAISVF

-80 TSILDSLAQRKLL
+80 DAILDSLAQRKLL
-93 ILYVRDEIAKS
+93 ILYVRDEIAKLNS
-104 QGVANTTA
+104 KPNT
-112 VADLLNAV
+112 VNVSELLTEV

-133 AKWYEQVF
+133 AKWYKQVF

-151 DDTTDDTT
+151 DDTTDDTK
-159 DDDKVDETDKIAAR
+159 DDDKVDDTDKIAAR
-173 PTRPDKAEAEV
+173 PTRPAKKEAEV
-184 DYNAELK
+184 DYAK
-191 PEDAEIKFFEK
+191 PLDPAKAEIKFFEK
-202 PYKDLYTEKEWDELN
+202 PYKDLYTEKEWVELN
-217 KVEGKADYIPKA
+217 NVEGKADYIPKA

-256 ISKYKRELVKDF
+256 ISKYKRELVKEF
-268 NPDDPNDPNYAAIQ
+268 NLDDAAI
-282 AAITKEYNN
+282 KSEYDR

-302 ETEANYKSAISSSLT
+302 EKEANYKSAISSSLT

-354 PDKELVKAFR
+354 PDKTIVEKYRAQ
-364 DALAKGIKVR
+364 LAEKIEVM
-374 KSNLNYDPEAV
+374 KSNLDYDPEAV

-422 AGEIKEFDVQDVL
+422 AGEIKKYNVMDVINELTTKLEDP
-435 REIKTEI
+435 
-442 ENAESFDK
+442 ENNTFEK
-450 KREVA
+450 KREIA
-455 AKYVY
+455 TQYVY
-460 MVNDDSGMYNTSSNN
+460 MYNDDTGMYNTSSNN
-475 AITGNGNGYLIAPKG
+475 AITGNGNGYLISPHETDKTYVEEFSKKG
-490 KDSSFVAE
+490 
-498 FTTLGRALINGE
+498 R
-510 SDIEGVAYD
+510 
-519 ELKNKG
+519 ELVN
-525 YDINGKGLG
+525 NGLG
-534 AYGWCVTDYGI
+534 SYGWCVTDYGI

-556 TTVSGVADDLIPP
+556 TTVSGVADDLIPL

-579 DENDKN
+579 DEN

>member
-53 KGEFNESF
+53 KGEFKESF

-80 TSILDSLAQRKLL
+80 SSILDSLAQRKLL
-93 ILYVRDEIAKS
+93 ILYVRDEIAKK

-133 AKWYEQVF
+133 AKWYKQVF
-141 EELWKEANST
+141 EELWKEANSST
-151 DDTTDDTT
+151 DDKTDDKK

-173 PTRPDKAEAEV
+173 PTRPAKKEAEV
-184 DYNAELK
+184 DYTK
-191 PEDAEIKFFEK
+191 PLDPAKAEIKFFEK
-202 PYKDLYTEKEWDELN
+202 AKKDLFTAKEWEELN
-217 KVEGKADYIPKA
+217 KVEGKVDYVDKA

-256 ISKYKRELVKDF
+256 IAKYKRELVKDY
-268 NPDDPNDPNYAAIQ
+268 NPDDAAI
-282 AAITKEYNN
+282 KSEYEN
-291 YVSLNKEKFSI
+291 YKSLNKEKFSI
-302 ETEANYKSAISSSLT
+302 ETKANYKSAISSSLT

-364 DALAKGIKVR
+364 DKLAKGIKVR

-385 CEKCKQAQNASKN
+385 CDDCKEAQKNSKN
-398 PNKYCTDK
+398 PNKYCTK
-406 DCKAH
+406 KECNAR

-435 REIKTEI
+435 RDIKTEI
-442 ENAESFDK
+442 ENANTFDK

-460 MVNDDSGMYNTSSNN
+460 MVNDDTGMYNTSSKN
-475 AITGNGNGYLIAPKG
+475 AITGNGNGYLISPHEDDKTYVEEFSKKG
-490 KDSSFVAE
+490 
-498 FTTLGRALINGE
+498 R
-510 SDIEGVAYD
+510 
-519 ELKNKG
+519 ELVK
-525 YDINGKGLG
+525 KGLG
-534 AYGWCVTDYGI
+534 SYDWCVTDYGI

-556 TTVSGVADDLIPP
+556 TTVSDVKDDLIPL

-585 KTLRDVIVQDL
+585 KKLRDVIVQDL

-619 SISRNKKAWE
+619 SISRNKKVWE

>member
-1 MMNIKKF
+1 MNIKKF

-80 TSILDSLAQRKLL
+80 DAILDSLAQRKLL
-93 ILYVRDEIAKS
+93 ILYVRDEIAKLNS
-104 QGVANTTA
+104 KPNT
-112 VADLLNAV
+112 VDVSELLTEV

-133 AKWYEQVF
+133 AKWYKQVF

-151 DDTTDDTT
+151 DDTTDDTK
-159 DDDKVDETDKIAAR
+159 DDDKVDEADKIAAR
-173 PTRPDKAEAEV
+173 PTRPAKKEAEV
-184 DYNAELK
+184 DYNK
-191 PEDAEIKFFEK
+191 PLDPAKAEIKFFEK

-217 KVEGKADYIPKA
+217 KVDGKADYIPKA

-256 ISKYKRELVKDF
+256 ISKYKRELGEKFD
-268 NPDDPNDPNYAAIQ
+268 PDDTAVKA
-282 AAITKEYNN
+282 EYER

-302 ETEANYKSAISSSLT
+302 ETESNYKSAISSSLT

-354 PDKELVKAFR
+354 PDKTIVEKYRAQ
-364 DALAKGIKVR
+364 LAKKIEVM
-374 KSNLNYDPEAV
+374 KSNPDYDPDEV
-385 CEKCKQAQNASKN
+385 CEECEKAQKDNKD
-398 PNKYCTDK
+398 PNKYCTK
-406 DCKAH
+406 EKCNAR
-411 PYEVYEEGHEK
+411 PYEVDSEGN
-422 AGEIKEFDVQDVL
+422 IKKYNVMDVINELTAKLDAATTFEAK
-435 REIKTEI
+435 REI
-442 ENAESFDK
+442 
-450 KREVA
+450 A
-455 AKYVY
+455 AQYVY
-460 MVNDDSGMYNTSSNN
+460 MVNDDTGMYNTSSNN
-475 AITGNGNGYLIAPKG
+475 AITAGGNGYLISPHETDKTYVEEFSKKG
-490 KDSSFVAE
+490 
-498 FTTLGRALINGE
+498 R
-510 SDIEGVAYD
+510 
-519 ELKNKG
+519 ELVN
-525 YDINGKGLG
+525 NGLG
-534 AYGWCVTDYGI
+534 SYGWCVTDYGI

-556 TTVSGVADDLIPP
+556 ATKVEKENEIPLK
-569 DYIVYYGRED
+569 YIVYYGRED

>member
-80 TSILDSLAQRKLL
+80 DAILDSLAQRKLL
-93 ILYVRDEIAKS
+93 ILYVRDEIAKLNS
-104 QGVANTTA
+104 KPNT
-112 VADLLNAV
+112 VDVSELLTEV

-133 AKWYEQVF
+133 AKWYKQVF

-151 DDTTDDTT
+151 DDTTDDTK
-159 DDDKVDETDKIAAR
+159 DDDKVDEADKIAAR
-173 PTRPDKAEAEV
+173 PTRPAKKEAEV
-184 DYNAELK
+184 DYNK
-191 PEDAEIKFFEK
+191 PLDPAKAEIKFFEK

-217 KVEGKADYIPKA
+217 KVDGKADYIPKA

-256 ISKYKRELVKDF
+256 ISKYKRELGEKFD
-268 NPDDPNDPNYAAIQ
+268 PDDTAVKA
-282 AAITKEYNN
+282 EYER

-302 ETEANYKSAISSSLT
+302 ETESNYKSAISSSLT

-354 PDKELVKAFR
+354 PDKTIVEKYRAQ
-364 DALAKGIKVR
+364 LANKIEVM
-374 KSNLNYDPEAV
+374 KSNPDYDPDEV
-385 CEKCKQAQNASKN
+385 CEECEKAQKDNN
-398 PNKYCTDK
+398 DPNKYCTK
-406 DCKAH
+406 EKCNAR
-411 PYEVYEEGHEK
+411 PYEVDSEGN
-422 AGEIKEFDVQDVL
+422 IKKYNVMDVINELTAKLDAATTFEAK
-435 REIKTEI
+435 REI
-442 ENAESFDK
+442 
-450 KREVA
+450 A
-455 AKYVY
+455 AQYVY
-460 MVNDDSGMYNTSSNN
+460 MVNDDTGMYNTSSNN
-475 AITGNGNGYLIAPKG
+475 AITAGGNGYLISPHETDKTYVEEFSKKG
-490 KDSSFVAE
+490 
-498 FTTLGRALINGE
+498 R
-510 SDIEGVAYD
+510 
-519 ELKNKG
+519 ELVN
-525 YDINGKGLG
+525 NGLG
-534 AYGWCVTDYGI
+534 SYGWCVTDYGI

-556 TTVSGVADDLIPP
+556 ATKVEKENEIPLK
-569 DYIVYYGRED
+569 YIVYYGRED

>member
-1 MMNIKKF
+1 MNIKKF

-80 TSILDSLAQRKLL
+80 DAILDSLAQRKLL
-93 ILYVRDEIAKS
+93 ILYVRDEIAKLNS
-104 QGVANTTA
+104 KPNT
-112 VADLLNAV
+112 VDVSELLTEV

-133 AKWYEQVF
+133 AKWYKQVF

-151 DDTTDDTT
+151 DDTTDDTK
-159 DDDKVDETDKIAAR
+159 DDDKVDEADKIAAR
-173 PTRPDKAEAEV
+173 PTRPAKKEAEV
-184 DYNAELK
+184 DYNK
-191 PEDAEIKFFEK
+191 PLDPAKAEIKFFEK

-217 KVEGKADYIPKA
+217 KVDGKADYIPKA

-256 ISKYKRELVKDF
+256 ISKYKRELGEKFD
-268 NPDDPNDPNYAAIQ
+268 PDDTAVKA
-282 AAITKEYNN
+282 EYER

-302 ETEANYKSAISSSLT
+302 ETEANYKTAISSSLT

-354 PDKELVKAFR
+354 PDKTIVEKYRAQ
-364 DALAKGIKVR
+364 LANKIEVI
-374 KSNLNYDPEAV
+374 KSNPDYDPDEV
-385 CEKCKQAQNASKN
+385 CEECEKAQKDNN
-398 PNKYCTDK
+398 DPNKYCTK
-406 DCKAH
+406 EKCNAR
-411 PYEVYEEGHEK
+411 PYEVDSEGN
-422 AGEIKEFDVQDVL
+422 IKKYNVMDVINELTAKLDAATTFEAK
-435 REIKTEI
+435 REI
-442 ENAESFDK
+442 
-450 KREVA
+450 A
-455 AKYVY
+455 AQYVY
-460 MVNDDSGMYNTSSNN
+460 MVNDDTGMYNTSSNN
-475 AITGNGNGYLIAPKG
+475 AITAGGNGYLISPHETDKTYVEEFSKKG
-490 KDSSFVAE
+490 
-498 FTTLGRALINGE
+498 R
-510 SDIEGVAYD
+510 
-519 ELKNKG
+519 ELVN
-525 YDINGKGLG
+525 NGLG
-534 AYGWCVTDYGI
+534 SYGWCVTDYGI

-556 TTVSGVADDLIPP
+556 ATKVEKENEIPLK
-569 DYIVYYGRED
+569 YIVYYGRED

-619 SISRNKKAWE
+619 SISRNKKVWE

>member
-1 MMNIKKF
+1 MNIKKF

-80 TSILDSLAQRKLL
+80 DAILDSLAQRKLL
-93 ILYVRDEIAKS
+93 ILYVRDEIAKLNS
-104 QGVANTTA
+104 KPNT
-112 VADLLNAV
+112 VNVSELLTEV

-133 AKWYEQVF
+133 AKWYKQVF

-151 DDTTDDTT
+151 DDTTDDTK

-173 PTRPDKAEAEV
+173 PTRPAKKEAEV
-184 DYNAELK
+184 DYNK
-191 PEDAEIKFFEK
+191 PLDPAKAEIKFFEK

-256 ISKYKRELVKDF
+256 ISKYKRELSKDF
-268 NPDDPNDPNYAAIQ
+268 NPDDAAIQ
-282 AAITKEYNN
+282 AEYER

-339 SDEQSTELKNFTAGQ
+339 SKDQSTELKNFTAGQ
-354 PDKELVKAFR
+354 PDKTIVEKYRAQ
-364 DALAKGIKVR
+364 LAKKIEVM
-374 KSNLNYDPEAV
+374 KSNPDYDPDEV
-385 CEKCKQAQNASKN
+385 CEECEKAQKDNKD
-398 PNKYCTDK
+398 PNKYCTK
-406 DCKAH
+406 EKCNAR
-411 PYEVYEEGHEK
+411 PYEVDGEGIIKKYNVMEVIEKLKNELTGKSFEE
-422 AGEIKEFDVQDVL
+422 Q
-435 REIKTEI
+435 REIATQ
-442 ENAESFDK
+442 
-450 KREVA
+450 
-455 AKYVY
+455 YVY
-460 MVNDDSGMYNTSSNN
+460 MYNDDTGMYNTSSNN
-475 AITGNGNGYLIAPKG
+475 AITGNGNGYLISPHETDKTY
-490 KDSSFVAE
+490 VEE
-498 FTTLGRALINGE
+498 FSKMGR
-510 SDIEGVAYD
+510 
-519 ELKNKG
+519 ELVK
-525 YDINGKGLG
+525 KGLG
-534 AYGWCVTDYGI
+534 SYDYCITDYGI

-556 TTVSGVADDLIPP
+556 TTVSGVADDLIPL
-569 DYIVYYGRED
+569 DYIVYYGRSD
-579 DENDKN
+579 DDNDNDK
-585 KTLRDVIVQDL
+585 KLRDVIVQDL

>member
-1 MMNIKKF
+1 MNIKKF

-80 TSILDSLAQRKLL
+80 DAILDSLAQRKLL
-93 ILYVRDEIAKS
+93 ILYVRDEIAKLNS
-104 QGVANTTA
+104 KPNT
-112 VADLLNAV
+112 VDVSELLTEV

-133 AKWYEQVF
+133 AKWYKQVF

-151 DDTTDDTT
+151 DDTTDDTK
-159 DDDKVDETDKIAAR
+159 DDDKVDEADKIAAR
-173 PTRPDKAEAEV
+173 PTRPAKKEAEV
-184 DYNAELK
+184 DYNK
-191 PEDAEIKFFEK
+191 PLDPAKAEIKFFEK

-217 KVEGKADYIPKA
+217 KVDGKADYIPKA

-256 ISKYKRELVKDF
+256 ISKYKRELGEKFD
-268 NPDDPNDPNYAAIQ
+268 PDDTAVKA
-282 AAITKEYNN
+282 EYER

-302 ETEANYKSAISSSLT
+302 ETESNYKSAISSSLT

-354 PDKELVKAFR
+354 PDKTIVEKYRAQ
-364 DALAKGIKVR
+364 LANKIEVM
-374 KSNLNYDPEAV
+374 KSNPDYDPDEV
-385 CEKCKQAQNASKN
+385 CEECEKAQKDNN
-398 PNKYCTDK
+398 DPNKYCTK
-406 DCKAH
+406 EKCNAR
-411 PYEVYEEGHEK
+411 PYEVDSEGN
-422 AGEIKEFDVQDVL
+422 IKKYNVMDVINELTAKLDAATTFEAK
-435 REIKTEI
+435 REI
-442 ENAESFDK
+442 
-450 KREVA
+450 A
-455 AKYVY
+455 AQYVY
-460 MVNDDSGMYNTSSNN
+460 MVNDDTGMYNTSSNN
-475 AITGNGNGYLIAPKG
+475 AITAGGNGYLISPHETDKTYVEEFSKKG
-490 KDSSFVAE
+490 
-498 FTTLGRALINGE
+498 R
-510 SDIEGVAYD
+510 
-519 ELKNKG
+519 ELVN
-525 YDINGKGLG
+525 NGLG
-534 AYGWCVTDYGI
+534 SYGWCVTDYGI

-556 TTVSGVADDLIPP
+556 ATKVEKENEIPLK
-569 DYIVYYGRED
+569 YIVYYGRED

-619 SISRNKKAWE
+619 SISRNKKVWE

>member
-80 TSILDSLAQRKLL
+80 DAILDSLAQRKLL
-93 ILYVRDEIAKS
+93 ILYVRDEIAKLNS
-104 QGVANTTA
+104 KPNT
-112 VADLLNAV
+112 VNVSELLTEV

-133 AKWYEQVF
+133 SKWYKQVF

-151 DDTTDDTT
+151 DDTTDDTK

-173 PTRPDKAEAEV
+173 PTRPAKKEAEV
-184 DYNAELK
+184 DYNK
-191 PEDAEIKFFEK
+191 PLDPAKAEIKFFEK

-256 ISKYKRELVKDF
+256 ISKYKRELSKDF
-268 NPDDPNDPNYAAIQ
+268 NPDDAAIQ
-282 AAITKEYNN
+282 AEYER

-302 ETEANYKSAISSSLT
+302 ETEANYKTAISSSLT

-354 PDKELVKAFR
+354 PDKTIVEKYRAQ
-364 DALAKGIKVR
+364 LANKIEVM
-374 KSNLNYDPEAV
+374 KSNPDYDPDEV
-385 CEKCKQAQNASKN
+385 CEECEKAQKDNN
-398 PNKYCTDK
+398 DPNKYCTK
-406 DCKAH
+406 EKCNAR
-411 PYEVYEEGHEK
+411 PYEVDSEGN
-422 AGEIKEFDVQDVL
+422 IKKYNVMDVINELTAKLDAATSFEAK
-435 REIKTEI
+435 REIATQ
-442 ENAESFDK
+442 
-450 KREVA
+450 
-455 AKYVY
+455 YVY
-460 MVNDDSGMYNTSSNN
+460 MVNDDTGMYNTSSNN
-475 AITGNGNGYLIAPKG
+475 AITAGGNGYLISPHETDKTYVEEFSKKG
-490 KDSSFVAE
+490 
-498 FTTLGRALINGE
+498 R
-510 SDIEGVAYD
+510 
-519 ELKNKG
+519 ELVN
-525 YDINGKGLG
+525 NGLG
-534 AYGWCVTDYGI
+534 SYGWCVTDYGI

-556 TTVSGVADDLIPP
+556 ATKVEKENEIPLK
-569 DYIVYYGRED
+569 YIVYYGRED